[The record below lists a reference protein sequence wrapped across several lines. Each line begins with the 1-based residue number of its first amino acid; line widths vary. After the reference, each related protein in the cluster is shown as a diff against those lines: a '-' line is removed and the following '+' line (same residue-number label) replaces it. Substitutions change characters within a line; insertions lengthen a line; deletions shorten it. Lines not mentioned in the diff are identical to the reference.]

1 MLYGTQVQITI
12 TNITR
17 NCYHWHLIMKHI
29 SAWQTLIFMQL
40 TGDYLS
46 VETSSKITDLRWT
59 VKQLL
64 PQVCRICLLC
74 IDFLK
79 AILSFLLKICFT
91 TIIYAIVQKA
101 EYEKQKLLD
110 GSDEQIPFDPIL
122 HHSNMCKLATVL
134 S

>member
-1 MLYGTQVQITI
+1 MASNNEAYLCLTDIDLYATDWGLFICG
-12 TNITR
+12 NIFQNNR
-17 NCYHWHLIMKHI
+17 
-29 SAWQTLIFMQL
+29 L
-40 TGDYLS
+40 TMN
-46 VETSSKITDLRWT
+46 
-59 VKQLL
+59 KQLL

-79 AILSFLLKICFT
+79 AILSFLLKICVT